1 MYVKSIG
8 SLVVEGFWPQSMQV
22 LIKNHRGGKLGY
34 RNREL
39 KQVINM
45 ASVSARRIVQ
55 FADLL

>member
-1 MYVKSIG
+1 M
-8 SLVVEGFWPQSMQV
+8 VEGFWPQSMQV